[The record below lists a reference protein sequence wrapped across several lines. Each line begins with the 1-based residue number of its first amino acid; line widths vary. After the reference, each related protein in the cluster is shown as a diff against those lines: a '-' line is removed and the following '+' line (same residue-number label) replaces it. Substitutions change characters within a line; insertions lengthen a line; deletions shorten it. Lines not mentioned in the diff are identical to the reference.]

1 VLNPGNGVNE
11 CPYVGLEKA
20 YDVIFHARIE
30 RLKGVFDFIAA
41 VKGLSKLKEDVKAVV
56 VGSAGKEMAKEVMS
70 YAADLDLAKNIE
82 FRFNASSDEVLRLL
96 ASSKAFIYPTRS
108 DAFPLVVL
116 ESLSCGTPVV
126 AYDIPAI
133 RFNYAGTR
141 AVIRVRPLD
150 VKGLVNETYELLR
163 GGDLDRLGREG
174 VEFSRGSRGITWLG
188 PSGERLRELQISNNS
203 FGCKETLVFLTLHS
217 KLN

>member
-1 VLNPGNGVNE
+1 
-11 CPYVGLEKA
+11 
-20 YDVIFHARIE
+20 
-30 RLKGVFDFIAA
+30 
-41 VKGLSKLKEDVKAVV
+41 
-56 VGSAGKEMAKEVMS
+56 MS
-70 YAADLDLAKNIE
+70 YAAYLGVAENIE

-96 ASSKAFIYPTRS
+96 ASSKAFIYPTRFDS
-108 DAFPLVVL
+108 FGLVVL

-163 GGDLDRLGREG
+163 GGDWDRLGREG
-174 VEFSRGSRGITWLG
+174 VEFSKRFTWDNVARVEWNAL
-188 PSGERLRELQISNNS
+188 ERIVEKQ
-203 FGCKETLVFLTLHS
+203 
-217 KLN
+217 